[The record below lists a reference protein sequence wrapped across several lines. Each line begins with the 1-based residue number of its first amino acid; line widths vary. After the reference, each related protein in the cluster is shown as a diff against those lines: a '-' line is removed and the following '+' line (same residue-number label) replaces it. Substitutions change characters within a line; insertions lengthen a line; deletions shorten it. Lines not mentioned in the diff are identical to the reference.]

1 MLHQNWLVRGD
12 VRLLSVH
19 HRSPEVVPLGVAVLL
34 AGFSHPMCD
43 VDYFMSKLARAL
55 AKCGIFVAQVDP
67 RGHGDS
73 PGDFADVDLD
83 TLREDVEIIIDHY
96 SMRFPESLL
105 CIGRGLAAPLLAEV
119 SATKHLLG
127 VAGVSPYCIP
137 PQLVERHLTEVD
149 ATSNDA
155 FESFPGND
163 YVALTDFSDSALCV
177 MNALGAVPYNLHGMG
192 ISQCL
197 LEGLTHF
204 DPLAALGQA
213 GADRNLWLLR
223 GGEDPDELSP
233 VRLDASSAYPPLT
246 TYRGDPLPRNP
257 ALHRTVISRLTEW
270 ALDRCA
276 MS

>member
-1 MLHQNWLVRGD
+1 MLHQNWLVRGE

-19 HRSPEVVPLGVAVLL
+19 HRSPEVVPLGAAVLL

-55 AKCGIFVAQVDP
+55 AQSGLMVAQVDP

-73 PGDFADVDLD
+73 PGDFSDVDLD
-83 TLREDVEIIIDHY
+83 TLREDIAIIIDHY
-96 SMRFPESLL
+96 ANRFPGSLL
-105 CIGRGLAAPLLAEV
+105 CIGRGLVAPLLAEV
-119 SATKHLLG
+119 SRVKGLLG

-149 ATSNDA
+149 ATSSDA
-155 FESFPGND
+155 CAVFPGND
-163 YVALTDFSDSALCV
+163 YVARSDFSDSALCV

-192 ISQCL
+192 ISQRL

-213 GADRNLWLLR
+213 AADRSLWLLR
-223 GGEDPDELSP
+223 GGDDPDALLP
-233 VRLDASSAYPPLT
+233 VRFDASSPYPPLT

-257 ALHRTVISRLTEW
+257 AIHRTVISRLTEW